1 MFETWLKKWD
11 AELTRWRWKIAL
23 IIDNCPA
30 HLHVEALQ
38 SMELA
43 FLPPN
48 TTSEMQPCDQG
59 IIYALKC
66 HYRNSMVKRLIQF
79 MDSGSP
85 LAQFKITLVEA
96 LQMLQVALESVIP
109 DTIRNCFRKAEFTS
123 QLPEETDEA
132 SLEEVP
138 PR

>member
-1 MFETWLKKWD
+1 
-11 AELTRWRWKIAL
+11 
-23 IIDNCPA
+23 
-30 HLHVEALQ
+30 
-38 SMELA
+38 
-43 FLPPN
+43 
-48 TTSEMQPCDQG
+48 
-59 IIYALKC
+59 
-66 HYRNSMVKRLIQF
+66 MVKRLIQF